1 MNRSQTKRSRKT
13 SLIAFLV
20 TAVGIVAIFAYQAYK
35 YPDTVRGRAVA
46 VNKLPILNTIPPF
59 QLTNQDSEDFD
70 LEDLSGKV
78 WITNFIF
85 TSCPGPCPELTRK
98 MRALQVH
105 YNNEEQ
111 VEFVSV
117 TVDPETDDP
126 ATLKSYAEQFK
137 ANTDQWNFLTG
148 EEDKIVGLARNAFNV
163 PMEEDPNLHTTRF
176 VVVDQA
182 NRVRAYIDTEG
193 EGFMKRAV
201 STIDALLEAS

>member
-1 MNRSQTKRSRKT
+1 MKRSRKA
-13 SLIAFLV
+13 SIIAFLL

-46 VNKLPILNTIPPF
+46 VNNLPVLNTLPAF
-59 QLTNQDSEDFD
+59 RLTNQDDEAFGLD
-70 LEDLSGKV
+70 DLSGKV
-78 WITNFIF
+78 WVADFIF

-98 MRALQVH
+98 MRALQNH
-105 YNNEEQ
+105 YGEHRD
-111 VEFVSV
+111 VGFVSV

-126 ATLKSYAEQFK
+126 ATLKAYAEEFE
-137 ANTDQWNFLTG
+137 ADTDQWNFLTG
-148 EEDKIVGLARNAFNV
+148 ERDKIVQLARDAFNV

-193 EGFMKRAV
+193 EDFMERA
-201 STIDALLEAS
+201 TTAIDRLLAAS